1 MEEGLRAKGLRW
13 TDSAA
18 AKFAAAVSDEARRKL
33 MATEAEA
40 TSLAIPPK
48 PAPLAAVPRG
58 GGGLWLAGLWS
69 GAVTSEGVEK
79 SPPWRT
85 CVVAADAARRGWLFS
100 ESPSG
105 GGSLR
110 GGSMSTC
117 MPPCMR
123 AAPSSVPSN
132 AASARASASLLAAE
146 LIAANRLPG
155 ARALAREGVTRGTPK
170 FYFQKPYFSS
180 NE

>member
-40 TSLAIPPK
+40 TSLAIRPK
-48 PAPLAAVPRG
+48 PAPFAAVPRG

-69 GAVTSEGVEK
+69 GAAASEGVEK
-79 SPPWRT
+79 SPP
-85 CVVAADAARRGWLFS
+85 FS

-132 AASARASASLLAAE
+132 AASARASASLLAAA
-146 LIAANRLPG
+146 LIAAIGPPG
-155 ARALAREGVTRGTPK
+155 ARSRGRE
-170 FYFQKPYFSS
+170 
-180 NE
+180 

>member
-48 PAPLAAVPRG
+48 PAPLAPVPRG
-58 GGGLWLAGLWS
+58 GGALWLVGLWS
-69 GAVTSEGVEK
+69 GAAASEGVEK
-79 SPPWRT
+79 SPPWFCT
-85 CVVAADAARRGWLFS
+85 CVLAADAARRGWLFS

-146 LIAANRLPG
+146 LIVAAKRDRSTWRVYL
-155 ARALAREGVTRGTPK
+155 RAGG
-170 FYFQKPYFSS
+170 
-180 NE
+180 

>member
-69 GAVTSEGVEK
+69 GAAASEGVEK
-79 SPPWRT
+79 SPP
-85 CVVAADAARRGWLFS
+85 FS

-132 AASARASASLLAAE
+132 AASARASASLLAAA
-146 LIAANRLPG
+146 LIAANRSPR
-155 ARALAREGVTRGTPK
+155 RALAREGVARTGTDGARAVRRSADPAD
-170 FYFQKPYFSS
+170 
-180 NE
+180 